1 MGFCPGCGSPE
12 PLVESAASRTV
23 AGPVPEAVPVSRLH
37 EDPVE
42 RLETGIGELDRVL
55 GGGIVPGSVVLVGGE
70 PGVGKST
77 LLLQLSG
84 AMAAAGR
91 RVLVVTAE
99 ESAAQV
105 GMRAARLGVDRDEV
119 LLLAEDD
126 VERALASAEAAKP
139 DLVVIDS
146 IQAVA
151 SPDVSSAP
159 GSVSQVRETAARLVR
174 FAKGRGIA
182 VVIIGHVTKDGGLAG
197 PKLLEH
203 LVDVVMYLEGDADRG
218 FRALRSLKNR
228 FGATHVVALFD
239 MRSDGLVEVEDPSAA
254 FLSDWQSTVPGT
266 VVFPAV
272 EGRRSVLVEI
282 QALVA
287 PTRISPP
294 RRSVRGVEA
303 ARVHQLLAVID
314 RHARLPTFDHE
325 VFVNVVGGWRL
336 VEPACD
342 LPVLL
347 AVASSLLDVP
357 LGSTAAWG
365 EVGLAG
371 EVRPVP
377 FAARR
382 REEATRLGVERIV
395 APGDGRTLRVGD
407 VLALAGLTG

>member
-1 MGFCPGCGSPE
+1 
-12 PLVESAASRTV
+12 
-23 AGPVPEAVPVSRLH
+23 VPEAVPVSRLH

-174 FAKGRGIA
+174 FAKGRGVA

-377 FAARR
+377 FAVRR

>member
-12 PLVESAASRTV
+12 PLVESAVPRAV

-174 FAKGRGIA
+174 FAKGRGVA

-377 FAARR
+377 FAVRR

>member
-1 MGFCPGCGSPE
+1 M
-12 PLVESAASRTV
+12 
-23 AGPVPEAVPVSRLH
+23 PEAVPVSRLH

-174 FAKGRGIA
+174 FAKGRGVA

-377 FAARR
+377 FAVRR